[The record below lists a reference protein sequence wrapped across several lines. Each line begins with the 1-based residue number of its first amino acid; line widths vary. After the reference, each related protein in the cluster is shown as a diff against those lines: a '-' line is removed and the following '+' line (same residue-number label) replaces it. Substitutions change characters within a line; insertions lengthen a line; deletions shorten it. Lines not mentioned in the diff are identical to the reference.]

1 MLSPASKSIRW
12 RCILIFIAHDLII
25 IRLNEVLPTIQTGRY
40 PLIGVAGVNCARD
53 LDCTAGTSGLILCIK
68 RQRTAVKAD
77 GHVAVEVDCAAI
89 RRDFAVAHLTLVAK
103 VRTDRAGLNRRA
115 AARRERTAIR
125 LDISIDEDGTE
136 AIAIRIRMEV
146 DIQRTRSRRDF
157 LVDRDV
163 TLCFERQGR
172 ISTARLVDGRIH
184 CDGCD
189 LIGIRCL
196 YRNSRAVI
204 QQTINR
210 VAVDPC
216 GHIAAGRAGCI
227 IAAVIAAIRITIRDR
242 TTATRLRIRDNDLKR
257 VEQPLTCFAGLA
269 CCVDVD
275 VIADLEIV
283 AGGLDEAAVYCA
295 DCMERRSVLDV
306 GLCADSLDRACTLPG
321 LHAGYIKRA
330 VQLDN
335 AVIAAV
341 QKDLTL
347 LVLTQ
352 GLCFHR
358 ARVVDDRA
366 HDIAGTPCRHDEIAA
381 ICLEHT
387 TVECLCLGKC
397 TVNGEVD
404 FPCRIS
410 GQAEVTRCCKS
421 RRTLGVRDRAAV
433 LDFCRMQHDEAT
445 LCANRTGVDDLS
457 RRILGNRHRDAV
469 CIRKVRHIAVADPRR
484 RSDKRTNVNT
494 GVLAEQH
501 AVGVDDIDMSVARKR
516 TIDDGCSIADHAVQ
530 CYRVFVRLT
539 EGHALI
545 VRNVKARPVDCQA
558 FGILVDRH
566 VLVLS
571 RDLALTGTDD
581 FTLRHRI
588 RNTADRHRHHR
599 SGNRRCLALPS
610 LSSSHRSFHFG
621 SPLFVFNA

>member
-1 MLSPASKSIRW
+1 MIHERF
-12 RCILIFIAHDLII
+12 ILIHGCDITCKIHVATSSIDGKRSAIELETCFILDIDIATRRFDNTI
-25 IRLNEVLPTIQTGRY
+25 VLARARAAKERCAI
-40 PLIGVAGVNCARD
+40 CAR
-53 LDCTAGTSGLILCIK
+53 
-68 RQRTAVKAD
+68 RQRTATRAD
-77 GHVAVEVDCAAI
+77 IGIDVDAALIITICISIEDNIQWCRCMDIRINVDTFLCFQRQCIFSNCRLINIQSRRQRDICIVIGRI
-89 RRDFAVAHLTLVAK
+89 RRLDLDIILLQDIG
-103 VRTDRAGLNRRA
+103 DRRGLQVS
-115 AARRERTAIR
+115 RTA
-125 LDISIDEDGTE
+125 
-136 AIAIRIRMEV
+136 RICITAAMN
-146 DIQRTRSRRDF
+146 RSRF
-157 LVDRDV
+157 A
-163 TLCFERQGR
+163 
-172 ISTARLVDGRIH
+172 I
-184 CDGCD
+184 
-189 LIGIRCL
+189 
-196 YRNSRAVI
+196 
-204 QQTINR
+204 IN
-210 VAVDPC
+210 
-216 GHIAAGRAGCI
+216 
-227 IAAVIAAIRITIRDR
+227 
-242 TTATRLRIRDNDLKR
+242 NDYLSR
-257 VEQPLTCFAGLA
+257 VEQPLACFAGLA

-306 GLCADSLDRACTLPG
+306 CLCADSLDRACTLPG
-321 LHAGYIKRA
+321 LHAGCIKRA

-387 TVECLCLGKC
+387 AVERLCLGKC
-397 TVNGEVD
+397 TVNGEID
-404 FPCRIS
+404 LACRIG

-421 RRTLGVRDRAAV
+421 RRTLGIRDRAAV

-445 LCANRTGVDDLS
+445 LCADRTGVDDLS

-484 RSDKRTNVNT
+484 RSDERTNVNT

-501 AVGVDDIDMSVARKR
+501 AVGVDDIDMSVARER
-516 TIDDGCSIADHAVQ
+516 AIDDGCSIADHAVQ

-539 EGHALI
+539 EGHTLV
-545 VRNVKARPVDCQA
+545 VRDVKARPVDCQA

-566 VLVLS
+566 VLVLT

-599 SGNRRCLALPS
+599 SGNRCGLALPS

>member
-1 MLSPASKSIRW
+1 MIHERFV
-12 RCILIFIAHDLII
+12 FIHGS
-25 IRLNEVLPTIQTGRY
+25 NVLGKCHIAARRIDAQSTAIQLETR
-40 PLIGVAGVNCARD
+40 
-53 LDCTAGTSGLILCIK
+53 LILDI
-68 RQRTAVKAD
+68 
-77 GHVAVEVDCAAI
+77 DCAAC
-89 RRDFAVAHLTLVAK
+89 RFNNTFRLTL
-103 VRTDRAGLNRRA
+103 L
-115 AARRERTAIR
+115 RTAKESSTIGTGSQGAATRSDVSIDVDTAFIVAIR
-125 LDISIDEDGTE
+125 ICIQDNIQRARCIDIRIDIDVTLRFQSKGIAPCCRLIDLQCRIQCDISIAVISIYGLNLN
-136 AIAIRIRMEV
+136 I
-146 DIQRTRSRRDF
+146 
-157 LVDRDV
+157 V
-163 TLCFERQGR
+163 TLQYIDNRRRLDVRCAVSILIIFTLNFGTSR
-172 ISTARLVDGRIH
+172 IIDNNIRRVKQPFTGFARLACGVNVCFVADFEVVAR
-184 CDGCD
+184 
-189 LIGIRCL
+189 RF
-196 YRNSRAVI
+196 NQTAVNI
-204 QQTINR
+204 SLGKEI
-210 VAVDPC
+210 C
-216 GHIAAGRAGCI
+216 
-227 IAAVIAAIRITIRDR
+227 AI
-242 TTATRLRIRDNDLKR
+242 
-257 VEQPLTCFAGLA
+257 
-269 CCVDVD
+269 
-275 VIADLEIV
+275 
-283 AGGLDEAAVYCA
+283 
-295 DCMERRSVLDV
+295 LDV

-321 LHAGYIKRA
+321 LHAGCIKRA

-381 ICLEHT
+381 ICLERT
-387 TVECLCLGKC
+387 DVERLCLSKC

-404 FPCRIS
+404 LACRIG

-421 RRTLGVRDRAAV
+421 RRTLGIRDRAAV

-445 LCANRTGVDDLS
+445 LCADRTGVDDLS

-484 RSDKRTNVNT
+484 RSDERTNVNT

-501 AVGVDDIDMSVARKR
+501 AVGVDDIDMSVARER
-516 TIDDGCSIADHAVQ
+516 AIDDGCSIADHAVQ

-539 EGHALI
+539 EGHTLV
-545 VRNVKARPVDCQA
+545 VRDVKARPVDCQA

-566 VLVLS
+566 VLVLT

-599 SGNRRCLALPS
+599 SGNRCGLALPS

>member
-1 MLSPASKSIRW
+1 MIHERFV
-12 RCILIFIAHDLII
+12 FIHGS
-25 IRLNEVLPTIQTGRY
+25 NVLGKCHIAARRIDAQSTAIQLETR
-40 PLIGVAGVNCARD
+40 
-53 LDCTAGTSGLILCIK
+53 LILDI
-68 RQRTAVKAD
+68 
-77 GHVAVEVDCAAI
+77 DCAAC
-89 RRDFAVAHLTLVAK
+89 RFNNTLRLTL
-103 VRTDRAGLNRRA
+103 L
-115 AARRERTAIR
+115 RTAKESSTIGTGSQGAATRSDVSIDVDTAFIVVIR
-125 LDISIDEDGTE
+125 ICIQDNIQRARCIDSCIDIDVTLRFQSKGIAPCCRLIDVQCRIQCDISI
-136 AIAIRIRMEV
+136 
-146 DIQRTRSRRDF
+146 
-157 LVDRDV
+157 
-163 TLCFERQGR
+163 
-172 ISTARLVDGRIH
+172 
-184 CDGCD
+184 
-189 LIGIRCL
+189 
-196 YRNSRAVI
+196 AVI
-204 QQTINR
+204 SIYGLNLNIVALQYIDNR
-210 VAVDPC
+210 RRLDVRCVVS
-216 GHIAAGRAGCI
+216 ILI
-227 IAAVIAAIRITIRDR
+227 IFTLNFGTSRIIDNNIR
-242 TTATRLRIRDNDLKR
+242 R
-257 VEQPLTCFAGLA
+257 VEQPFAGLAGLA

-275 VIADLEIV
+275 VIADLEVV

-295 DCMERRSVLDV
+295 GCVERRSVFDM
-306 GLCADSLDRACTLPG
+306 GLCADCLDRACTLPG
-321 LHAGYIKRA
+321 LHAGCINRA
-330 VQLDN
+330 AELDN

-387 TVECLCLGKC
+387 AVERLCLGKC
-397 TVNGEVD
+397 TVNGEID
-404 FPCRIS
+404 LACRIG

-421 RRTLGVRDRAAV
+421 RRTLGIRDRAAV

-445 LCANRTGVDDLS
+445 LCADRTGVDDLS

-484 RSDKRTNVNT
+484 RSDERTNVNT

-501 AVGVDDIDMSVARKR
+501 AVGVDDIDMSVARER
-516 TIDDGCSIADHAVQ
+516 AIDDGCSIADHAVQ

-539 EGHALI
+539 EGHTLV
-545 VRNVKARPVDCQA
+545 VRDVKARPVDCQA

-566 VLVLS
+566 VLVLT

-599 SGNRRCLALPS
+599 SGNRCGLALPS

>member
-1 MLSPASKSIRW
+1 M
-12 RCILIFIAHDLII
+12 
-25 IRLNEVLPTIQTGRY
+25 
-40 PLIGVAGVNCARD
+40 
-53 LDCTAGTSGLILCIK
+53 
-68 RQRTAVKAD
+68 AVT
-77 GHVAVEVDCAAI
+77 
-89 RRDFAVAHLTLVAK
+89 HLTLVAE
-103 VRTDRAGLNRRA
+103 VRADRAGIDRRA
-115 AARRERTAIR
+115 AARLERTAIR
-125 LDISIDEDGTE
+125 RDIGVDEDGTE
-136 AIAIRIRMEV
+136 AIAIRVRMEV
-146 DIQRTRSRRDF
+146 DIQRTRSRRDSR
-157 LVDRDV
+157 VNRDV
-163 TLCFERQGR
+163 ALCFKRQRR
-172 ISTARLVDGRIH
+172 ICATRLIDGRIQ

-210 VAVDPC
+210 VAVDPR

-227 IAAVIAAIRITIRDR
+227 IAAVIAAIRIAIRDR

-257 VEQPLTCFAGLA
+257 VEQPLACFAGLA

-295 DCMERRSVLDV
+295 DCMELRSVLDV
-306 GLCADSLDRACTLPG
+306 SLCADSLDRACTLPG
-321 LHAGYIKRA
+321 LHAGCIKRA

-387 TVECLCLGKC
+387 AVECLCLSKC

-404 FPCRIS
+404 LACRIS

-421 RRTLGVRDRAAV
+421 RRTLGIRDRAAV

-445 LCANRTGVDDLS
+445 FCADRTGVDDLS

-469 CIRKVRHIAVADPRR
+469 CIRKVRHVAVADPRR
-484 RSDKRTNVNT
+484 RSDERTNVNT
-494 GVLAEQH
+494 GILAEQH
-501 AVGVDDIDMSVARKR
+501 AVGVDDIDMSVARER

-539 EGHALI
+539 EGHTLV
-545 VRNVKARPVDCQA
+545 VRDVKARPVDCQA

-566 VLVLS
+566 VLVLT

-588 RNTADRHRHHR
+588 CNTADRHRHHR
-599 SGNRRCLALPS
+599 SGDRRGLALPS
-610 LSSSHRSFHFG
+610 LFSSHRSFHFG

>member
-1 MLSPASKSIRW
+1 
-12 RCILIFIAHDLII
+12 
-25 IRLNEVLPTIQTGRY
+25 
-40 PLIGVAGVNCARD
+40 
-53 LDCTAGTSGLILCIK
+53 
-68 RQRTAVKAD
+68 
-77 GHVAVEVDCAAI
+77 
-89 RRDFAVAHLTLVAK
+89 
-103 VRTDRAGLNRRA
+103 
-115 AARRERTAIR
+115 
-125 LDISIDEDGTE
+125 
-136 AIAIRIRMEV
+136 ME
-146 DIQRTRSRRDF
+146 
-157 LVDRDV
+157 L
-163 TLCFERQGR
+163 
-172 ISTARLVDGRIH
+172 
-184 CDGCD
+184 
-189 LIGIRCL
+189 
-196 YRNSRAVI
+196 
-204 QQTINR
+204 
-210 VAVDPC
+210 
-216 GHIAAGRAGCI
+216 
-227 IAAVIAAIRITIRDR
+227 
-242 TTATRLRIRDNDLKR
+242 
-257 VEQPLTCFAGLA
+257 
-269 CCVDVD
+269 
-275 VIADLEIV
+275 
-283 AGGLDEAAVYCA
+283 
-295 DCMERRSVLDV
+295 RSVLDV

-321 LHAGYIKRA
+321 LHAGCIKRA

-381 ICLEHT
+381 ICLERT
-387 TVECLCLGKC
+387 AVERLCLGKC

-445 LCANRTGVDDLS
+445 FCANRTGVDDLS

-469 CIRKVRHIAVADPRR
+469 CIRKVRHVAVADPRR
-484 RSDKRTNVNT
+484 RSDERTNVNT
-494 GVLAEQH
+494 GILAEQH

-539 EGHALI
+539 EGHTLV
-545 VRNVKARPVDCQA
+545 VRDVKARPVDCQA

-566 VLVLS
+566 VLVLT

-599 SGNRRCLALPS
+599 SGNRRGLALPS

>member
-1 MLSPASKSIRW
+1 MRW
-12 RCILIFIAHDLII
+12 CCILIFIAHDFII
-25 IRLNEVLPTIQTGRY
+25 IRLDEVLPAFQTRRY
-40 PLIGVAGVNCARD
+40 ALIGVAGVDCARD
-53 LDCTAGTSGLILCIK
+53 LDCAAGTSGLILCIK
-68 RQRTAVKAD
+68 RQRAAVQANR
-77 GHVAVEVDCAAI
+77 HVAVEVDCAAI
-89 RRDFAVAHLTLVAK
+89 RRDIAVARLTLIAEI
-103 VRTDRAGLNRRA
+103 RADRAGLDRLA
-115 AARRERTAIR
+115 AAGCERTAIR
-125 LDISIDEDGTE
+125 LDIGVDEDGTE

-146 DIQRTRSRRDF
+146 DVQRTRGRRDF

-163 TLCFERQGR
+163 ALCFERQR
-172 ISTARLVDGRIH
+172 RTFATRLFDGRIQR
-184 CDGCD
+184 DGRD

-204 QQTINR
+204 QQTING
-210 VAVDPC
+210 VAVDPR
-216 GHIAAGRAGCI
+216 GLIAASCAGCI
-227 IAAVIAAIRITIRDR
+227 MAAVIAAIRIAIRDR

-257 VEQPLTCFAGLA
+257 VEQPLACFAGLA

-295 DCMERRSVLDV
+295 DCMELRSVLDV

-366 HDIAGTPCRHDEIAA
+366 HDIASTPCRHDEIAA
-381 ICLEHT
+381 ICLEHAA
-387 TVECLCLGKC
+387 VECLCLGEC

-404 FPCRIS
+404 LACRI
-410 GQAEVTRCCKS
+410 GRQAEVLGCCEC
-421 RRTLGVRDRAAV
+421 RRPLGVHDRAAV
-433 LDFCRMQHDEAT
+433 LDLCCMQHNEAT
-445 LCANRTGVDDLS
+445 LCADRTGVDDLS

-469 CIRKVRHIAVADPRR
+469 CTRKVRHVAVADLRR
-484 RSDKRTNVNT
+484 RSDERTNVDA
-494 GVLAEQH
+494 GRLAEQH
-501 AVGVDDIDMSVARKR
+501 AVGVDDIDAPVARER
-516 TIDDGCSIADHAVQ
+516 AVDDGCSITDHAVQ
-530 CYRVFVRLT
+530 CYRVFIRLT
-539 EGHALI
+539 EVHTLV

-566 VLVLS
+566 VLVLT

-581 FTLRHRI
+581 FTLRHRVG
-588 RNTADRHRHHR
+588 NTADRHRHHR
-599 SGNRRCLALPS
+599 SGDRRGLALPS

>member
-1 MLSPASKSIRW
+1 
-12 RCILIFIAHDLII
+12 
-25 IRLNEVLPTIQTGRY
+25 
-40 PLIGVAGVNCARD
+40 
-53 LDCTAGTSGLILCIK
+53 
-68 RQRTAVKAD
+68 
-77 GHVAVEVDCAAI
+77 
-89 RRDFAVAHLTLVAK
+89 
-103 VRTDRAGLNRRA
+103 
-115 AARRERTAIR
+115 
-125 LDISIDEDGTE
+125 
-136 AIAIRIRMEV
+136 MEV

-157 LVDRDV
+157 RVDRDIA
-163 TLCFERQGR
+163 LCFKRQRR
-172 ISTARLVDGRIH
+172 IFATRLIDGRIQ
-184 CDGCD
+184 CDGRD

-196 YRNSRAVI
+196 YADTRTVI
-204 QQTINR
+204 QQIRNR
-210 VAVDPC
+210 LAVDPR
-216 GHIAAGRAGCI
+216 GLIAAGRAGCI
-227 IAAVIAAIRITIRDR
+227 VAAAIAAICIAIRDR
-242 TTATRLRIRDNDLKR
+242 TTATRLRIRNDDFKR
-257 VEQPLTCFAGLA
+257 VEQPLACFAGLA

-275 VIADLEIV
+275 VVADLEIV
-283 AGGLDEAAVYCA
+283 AGCLDEAAVYCA

-335 AVIAAV
+335 AIIAAV

-387 TVECLCLGKC
+387 AVERLCLGKC

-404 FPCRIS
+404 LACRIG

-445 LCANRTGVDDLS
+445 LCADCTGVDDLS
-457 RRILGNRHRDAV
+457 RRILGNRHHDAV
-469 CIRKVRHIAVADPRR
+469 CIRKVRHVAVADPRR
-484 RSDKRTNVNT
+484 RSDERTNVNT
-494 GVLAEQH
+494 GILAEQH
-501 AVGVDDIDMSVARKR
+501 AVGVDDIDMSVARER

-539 EGHALI
+539 EGHTLV
-545 VRNVKARPVDCQA
+545 VRDVKARPVDCQA

-566 VLVLS
+566 VLVLT

-581 FTLRHRI
+581 FPLRHRI

-599 SGNRRCLALPS
+599 SGNRCGLALPS

>member
-1 MLSPASKSIRW
+1 
-12 RCILIFIAHDLII
+12 
-25 IRLNEVLPTIQTGRY
+25 
-40 PLIGVAGVNCARD
+40 
-53 LDCTAGTSGLILCIK
+53 
-68 RQRTAVKAD
+68 
-77 GHVAVEVDCAAI
+77 
-89 RRDFAVAHLTLVAK
+89 
-103 VRTDRAGLNRRA
+103 
-115 AARRERTAIR
+115 
-125 LDISIDEDGTE
+125 
-136 AIAIRIRMEV
+136 
-146 DIQRTRSRRDF
+146 
-157 LVDRDV
+157 
-163 TLCFERQGR
+163 
-172 ISTARLVDGRIH
+172 
-184 CDGCD
+184 
-189 LIGIRCL
+189 
-196 YRNSRAVI
+196 
-204 QQTINR
+204 
-210 VAVDPC
+210 
-216 GHIAAGRAGCI
+216 
-227 IAAVIAAIRITIRDR
+227 
-242 TTATRLRIRDNDLKR
+242 
-257 VEQPLTCFAGLA
+257 
-269 CCVDVD
+269 
-275 VIADLEIV
+275 
-283 AGGLDEAAVYCA
+283 
-295 DCMERRSVLDV
+295 MERRSVLDV

-321 LHAGYIKRA
+321 LHAGCIKRA

-387 TVECLCLGKC
+387 AVECLCLGKC

-421 RRTLGVRDRAAV
+421 RRTLGIRDRAAV

-445 LCANRTGVDDLS
+445 LCADRTGVDDLS
-457 RRILGNRHRDAV
+457 RRTLGNRHRDAV
-469 CIRKVRHIAVADPRR
+469 CIRKVRHVAVADPRR
-484 RSDKRTNVNT
+484 RSDERTNVNT

-501 AVGVDDIDMSVARKR
+501 AVGVDDIDMSVARER

-530 CYRVFVRLT
+530 CHRVFVWLT
-539 EGHALI
+539 EGHTLV
-545 VRNVKARPVDCQA
+545 VRNVKARPVDCQV

-588 RNTADRHRHHR
+588 CNTADRHRHHR
-599 SGNRRCLALPS
+599 SGNRCGLALPS